1 MLHPKPN
8 SPHQTLA
15 DEVSQFAE
23 SATDTVRDHTLE
35 TLDAVLA
42 SAQQIKNQLSDLS
55 DKVSRRATQSVTED
69 PLKSLFIAA
78 ASGAALMAAWIYLT
92 RSRR

>member
-1 MLHPKPN
+1 MLRPQPT
-8 SPHQTLA
+8 SPHHTLA
-15 DEVSQFAE
+15 DEVSPCAE
-23 SATDTVRDHTLE
+23 SATDAVQPPTWE
-35 TLDAVLA
+35 TLDSVLA
-42 SAQQIKNQLSDLS
+42 SAQQIKNQVSDLS
-55 DKVSRRATQSVTED
+55 DKVSRRASQSVTED